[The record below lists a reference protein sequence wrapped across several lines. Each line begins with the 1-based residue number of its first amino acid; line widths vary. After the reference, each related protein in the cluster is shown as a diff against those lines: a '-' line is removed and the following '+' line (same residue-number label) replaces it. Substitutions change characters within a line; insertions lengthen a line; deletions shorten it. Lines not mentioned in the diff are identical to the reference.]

1 MKTKATCLFVFIS
14 FVLSAQKLP
23 EGFAYLKKE
32 NPTLILDLRYATS
45 ENFTGKIVTGYTSEK
60 AIGTKALSIA
70 LRKVQALLRSKG
82 LGLKVFD
89 AYRPQSAVDAFI
101 SWAASA
107 SDTLKKREY
116 YPNLKKEDLFEL
128 GYIAEKSGHTRGSTI
143 DVTLVYLKGRRKG
156 KEIDMGGKWDYFG
169 EASHFNYQKIS
180 PKQMENRRLLRDLM
194 IEGGFNPYEKEW
206 WHFSLKNE
214 PFPTTYFDFPLP

>member
-1 MKTKATCLFVFIS
+1 M
-14 FVLSAQKLP
+14 LSAQKLP

>member
-1 MKTKATCLFVFIS
+1 M
-14 FVLSAQKLP
+14 LSAQKLP

-89 AYRPQSAVDAFI
+89 AYRPQSAVDGFI

>member
-1 MKTKATCLFVFIS
+1 M
-14 FVLSAQKLP
+14 LSAQKLP

-89 AYRPQSAVDAFI
+89 AYRPQRAGDAFI
-101 SWAASA
+101 SRAASP
-107 SDTLKKREY
+107 SDTLKKQEY

-143 DVTLVYLKGRRKG
+143 DVSLVYLKGRRKG

-180 PKQMENRRLLRDLM
+180 PKQMENRRLLRNLM
-194 IEGGFNPYEKEW
+194 IQGGFNPYEKEW

>member
-1 MKTKATCLFVFIS
+1 M
-14 FVLSAQKLP
+14 LSAQKLP
-23 EGFAYLKKE
+23 EGFTYLKKE

-101 SWAASA
+101 SWAASP

-143 DVTLVYLKGRRKG
+143 DVSLVYLKGRRKG

-169 EASHFNYQKIS
+169 EVSHFNYKKIS

-194 IEGGFNPYEKEW
+194 IQGGFNPYEKEW

>member
-1 MKTKATCLFVFIS
+1 
-14 FVLSAQKLP
+14 VLSAQKLP

-128 GYIAEKSGHTRGSTI
+128 GYIAEESGHTRGSTI

>member
-1 MKTKATCLFVFIS
+1 M
-14 FVLSAQKLP
+14 LSAQKLP

-101 SWAASA
+101 SWATSA

>member
-1 MKTKATCLFVFIS
+1 
-14 FVLSAQKLP
+14 VLSAQKLP

-70 LRKVQALLRSKG
+70 LRKVQALLRSKA

-214 PFPTTYFDFPLP
+214 PFPTTYFDFPLH

>member
-1 MKTKATCLFVFIS
+1 M
-14 FVLSAQKLP
+14 LSAQKLP

-89 AYRPQSAVDAFI
+89 AYRPQSTVDAFI

>member
-1 MKTKATCLFVFIS
+1 M
-14 FVLSAQKLP
+14 LSAQKLP
-23 EGFAYLKKE
+23 EGFTYLKIE

-45 ENFTGKIVTGYTSEK
+45 ENFTGKVVTGYTSEK

-70 LRKVQALLRSKG
+70 LRKVQVQLKSEG

-89 AYRPQSAVDAFI
+89 AYRPQRAVDAFI
-101 SWAASA
+101 SWAASP
-107 SDTLKKREY
+107 SDTLKKQEY

-143 DVTLVYLKGRRKG
+143 DVSLVYLKGRRKG

-180 PKQMENRRLLRDLM
+180 PKQMANRRLLRNLM
-194 IEGGFNPYEKEW
+194 IQGGFNPYEKEW

>member
-1 MKTKATCLFVFIS
+1 M
-14 FVLSAQKLP
+14 LSAQKLP

-70 LRKVQALLRSKG
+70 LRKVQAQLRPKG

-89 AYRPQSAVDAFI
+89 AYRPQSAVDVFV
-101 SWAASA
+101 SWATSA

-169 EASHFNYQKIS
+169 EASHFNYQKTS

-194 IEGGFNPYEKEW
+194 IQGGFNPYEKEW

>member
-1 MKTKATCLFVFIS
+1 M
-14 FVLSAQKLP
+14 LSAQKLP

-32 NPTLILDLRYATS
+32 NPTLIIDLRYATS

-116 YPNLKKEDLFEL
+116 YPNLKKEELFEL

>member
-1 MKTKATCLFVFIS
+1 M
-14 FVLSAQKLP
+14 LSAQKLP

-60 AIGTKALSIA
+60 AIGTKALTIA

>member
-1 MKTKATCLFVFIS
+1 M
-14 FVLSAQKLP
+14 LSAKKLP

-101 SWAASA
+101 SWATSA

>member
-1 MKTKATCLFVFIS
+1 
-14 FVLSAQKLP
+14 VLSAQKLP

>member
-1 MKTKATCLFVFIS
+1 M
-14 FVLSAQKLP
+14 LSAQKLP
-23 EGFAYLKKE
+23 EGFTYLKKE
-32 NPTLILDLRYATS
+32 NPTLIIDLRYATS

-89 AYRPQSAVDAFI
+89 AYRPQSTVDAFV

-143 DVTLVYLKGRRKG
+143 DVTLVYLNGRSKG

-169 EASHFNYQKIS
+169 EASHFIYQKIS
-180 PKQMENRRLLRDLM
+180 PKQMENRRLLRNLM

>member
-1 MKTKATCLFVFIS
+1 M
-14 FVLSAQKLP
+14 LSAQKLP

-214 PFPTTYFDFPLP
+214 PFPTTYFDFPLH

>member
-1 MKTKATCLFVFIS
+1 M
-14 FVLSAQKLP
+14 LSAQKLP
-23 EGFAYLKKE
+23 EGFTYLKKE

-89 AYRPQSAVDAFI
+89 AYRPQSTVDAFV

-143 DVTLVYLKGRRKG
+143 DVTLVYLNGRSKG

-169 EASHFNYQKIS
+169 EASHFIYQKIS
-180 PKQMENRRLLRDLM
+180 PKQMENRRLLRNLM

>member
-1 MKTKATCLFVFIS
+1 M
-14 FVLSAQKLP
+14 LSAQKLP

-101 SWAASA
+101 SWAASP

-143 DVTLVYLKGRRKG
+143 DVTLVYLKGGRKG

-169 EASHFNYQKIS
+169 EVSHFNYQKIS

-194 IEGGFNPYEKEW
+194 IQGGFNPYEKEW

>member
-1 MKTKATCLFVFIS
+1 M
-14 FVLSAQKLP
+14 LSAQKLP

-45 ENFTGKIVTGYTSEK
+45 ENFTEKIVTGYTSEK

>member
-1 MKTKATCLFVFIS
+1 M
-14 FVLSAQKLP
+14 LSAQKLP

-180 PKQMENRRLLRDLM
+180 PKQIENRRLLRDLM

>member
-1 MKTKATCLFVFIS
+1 M
-14 FVLSAQKLP
+14 LSAQKLP

-194 IEGGFNPYEKEW
+194 IVGGFNPYEKEW

>member
-1 MKTKATCLFVFIS
+1 
-14 FVLSAQKLP
+14 VLSAQKLP

-116 YPNLKKEDLFEL
+116 YPNLKKEDLFDL

>member
-1 MKTKATCLFVFIS
+1 M
-14 FVLSAQKLP
+14 LSAQKLP

-70 LRKVQALLRSKG
+70 LRKVQALLRSRG

>member
-1 MKTKATCLFVFIS
+1 M
-14 FVLSAQKLP
+14 LSAQKLP
-23 EGFAYLKKE
+23 EGFTYLKKE

-180 PKQMENRRLLRDLM
+180 PKQIENRRLLRDLM

>member
-1 MKTKATCLFVFIS
+1 M
-14 FVLSAQKLP
+14 LSAQKLP
-23 EGFAYLKKE
+23 EGFTYLKKE

-116 YPNLKKEDLFEL
+116 YPNLKKEELFEL

-180 PKQMENRRLLRDLM
+180 PEQMENRKLLRDLM

>member
-1 MKTKATCLFVFIS
+1 
-14 FVLSAQKLP
+14 VLSAQKLP

-101 SWAASA
+101 SWATSA

-169 EASHFNYQKIS
+169 EASHFNYQKTS

>member
-1 MKTKATCLFVFIS
+1 
-14 FVLSAQKLP
+14 VLSAQKLP

-101 SWAASA
+101 SWATSA

>member
-1 MKTKATCLFVFIS
+1 M
-14 FVLSAQKLP
+14 LSAQKLP
-23 EGFAYLKKE
+23 EGFTYLKKE

-89 AYRPQSAVDAFI
+89 AYRPQSTVDAFV

-143 DVTLVYLKGRRKG
+143 DVTLVYLNGRSKG

-169 EASHFNYQKIS
+169 EASHFIYQKIS
-180 PKQMENRRLLRDLM
+180 PKQIENRMLLRNLM

>member
-1 MKTKATCLFVFIS
+1 M
-14 FVLSAQKLP
+14 LSAQKLP
-23 EGFAYLKKE
+23 EGFTYLKKE

-101 SWAASA
+101 LWAASP

>member
-1 MKTKATCLFVFIS
+1 M
-14 FVLSAQKLP
+14 LSAQKLP

-180 PKQMENRRLLRDLM
+180 PKQMENRRLLRNLM

>member
-1 MKTKATCLFVFIS
+1 M
-14 FVLSAQKLP
+14 LSAQKLP

-89 AYRPQSAVDAFI
+89 AYRPQSAVDGFI

-116 YPNLKKEDLFEL
+116 YPNLKKEELFEL

-143 DVTLVYLKGRRKG
+143 DVTLVYLMGRHKC

>member
-1 MKTKATCLFVFIS
+1 
-14 FVLSAQKLP
+14 VLSAQKLP

-101 SWAASA
+101 SWATSA

-169 EASHFNYQKIS
+169 EASHFNYQKTS

-194 IEGGFNPYEKEW
+194 IQGGFNPYEKEW

>member
-1 MKTKATCLFVFIS
+1 M
-14 FVLSAQKLP
+14 LSAQKLP

-89 AYRPQSAVDAFI
+89 AYRPQSAVDC
-101 SWAASA
+101 
-107 SDTLKKREY
+107 KKYLQR
-116 YPNLKKEDLFEL
+116 YPDQ
-128 GYIAEKSGHTRGSTI
+128 YTSG
-143 DVTLVYLKGRRKG
+143 
-156 KEIDMGGKWDYFG
+156 
-169 EASHFNYQKIS
+169 
-180 PKQMENRRLLRDLM
+180 
-194 IEGGFNPYEKEW
+194 EW
-206 WHFSLKNE
+206 
-214 PFPTTYFDFPLP
+214 P

>member
-1 MKTKATCLFVFIS
+1 M
-14 FVLSAQKLP
+14 LSAQKLP

-32 NPTLILDLRYATS
+32 NPTLIIDLRYATS

>member
-1 MKTKATCLFVFIS
+1 
-14 FVLSAQKLP
+14 VLSAQKLP

-70 LRKVQALLRSKG
+70 LRKVQAQLRPKG

-89 AYRPQSAVDAFI
+89 AYRPQSAVDVFV
-101 SWAASA
+101 SWATSA
-107 SDTLKKREY
+107 PDTLKKREY

-169 EASHFNYQKIS
+169 EASHFNYQKTS

-194 IEGGFNPYEKEW
+194 IQGGFNPYEKEW

>member
-1 MKTKATCLFVFIS
+1 M
-14 FVLSAQKLP
+14 LSAQKLP

-45 ENFTGKIVTGYTSEK
+45 ENFTGKVVTGYTSEK

>member
-1 MKTKATCLFVFIS
+1 M
-14 FVLSAQKLP
+14 LSAQKLP

-32 NPTLILDLRYATS
+32 NPKLILDLRYATS

>member
-1 MKTKATCLFVFIS
+1 M
-14 FVLSAQKLP
+14 LSAQKLP

-60 AIGTKALSIA
+60 AIGTKDLSIA